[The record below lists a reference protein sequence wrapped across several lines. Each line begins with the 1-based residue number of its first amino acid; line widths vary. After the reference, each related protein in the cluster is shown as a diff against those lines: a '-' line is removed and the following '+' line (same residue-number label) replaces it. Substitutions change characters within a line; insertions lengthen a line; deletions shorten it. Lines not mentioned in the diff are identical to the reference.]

1 MIKNFLSF
9 FKSKKRI
16 IFVESLD
23 DQNSFIEK
31 IKNQNILGLDTE
43 FDWRS
48 TYLPVLSLLQIS
60 TSKNIFI
67 VDFLNFK
74 KVKKLK
80 EILEDKN
87 ILKVLHSSRSD
98 STVMSNC
105 LDIFINNVFD
115 VQQAEKLISNGE
127 IFNYGYLVKKY
138 FGIQLEKSETNSNWL
153 KRPLSDDQMKYASD
167 DVNYLME
174 IFNAQKK
181 ILTNNQL
188 KKIFE
193 LSQKEISNGNERLDK
208 SRLKK
213 RKNKLTPL
221 GKEIFL
227 WRENLAKIENIPPNY
242 VFKENYLNSLEKLTK
257 EDKKKCKKKVLKI
270 IGDSK
275 YSRDFISKFV

>member
-80 EILEDKN
+80 EILENKD
-87 ILKVLHSSRSD
+87 ILKILHSSRND
-98 STVMSNC
+98 STIMSNC

-127 IFNYGYLVKKY
+127 IFNYGHLVQKY
-138 FGIQLEKSETNSNWL
+138 FGIHLEKSETNSNWL

>member
-1 MIKNFLSF
+1 MIKSFFNF
-9 FKSKKRI
+9 FKSKKRV

-60 TSKNIFI
+60 TKKNIFI
-67 VDFLNFK
+67 VDFLYFK
-74 KVKKLK
+74 KIKKLK
-80 EILEDKN
+80 EILENKD
-87 ILKVLHSSRSD
+87 ILKILHSSRSD
-98 STVMSNC
+98 STVLSNC

-115 VQQAEKLISNGE
+115 VQQAEKLISNGD
-127 IFNYGYLVKKY
+127 IFNYGHLVQKY
-138 FGIQLEKSETNSNWL
+138 FEIKLNKSETNSNWL
-153 KRPLSDDQMKYASD
+153 KRPLSEDQMKYAVE
-167 DVNYLME
+167 DVDYLME

-181 ILTNNQL
+181 ILTNNEL

-193 LSQKEISNGNERLDK
+193 LSRQEILNGNERLDQ

-213 RKNKLTPL
+213 RKNKLSL
-221 GKEIFL
+221 VGRQIFL
-227 WRENLAKIENIPPNY
+227 WRENLAKNENIPPNY
-242 VFKENYLNSLEKLTK
+242 IFKENNLSSLEKLTK

-275 YSRDFISKFV
+275 YSREFISKFV